1 MNEEISELLKNALAL
16 QPPARAALAS
26 SLLESLDETVDE
38 GAEAEWQKEM
48 ARRMQELDSGRVKPV
63 AWAEARK
70 QISAILNG
78 R

>member
-1 MNEEISELLKNALAL
+1 MKPRN
-16 QPPARAALAS
+16 
-26 SLLESLDETVDE
+26 E
-38 GAEAEWQKEM
+38 GAEAEWQKEV

-63 AWAEARK
+63 AWAEARR